1 MKTLKFILPVCLIA
15 IGIIFF
21 ACEKENV
28 EAVEIQEISNEISGE
43 VLQKIESL
51 YFNPKDATEGFIEL
65 PDGSKLNSY
74 IIEGDIAMTPEQLDA
89 MKIVGSVR
97 EKQYRTYNLV
107 TNNQTID
114 VIGYTGSG
122 YALSTKMETA
132 LQWAVNNYNRLNI
145 GLSFSLTYGT
155 DYESKDI
162 VVYQVSG
169 AAGGMAG
176 FPSGGAPYKWVQ
188 IFSGIESYNTNVV
201 EHVITHEMGHCL
213 GLRHTD
219 WATRASCGSLQNEG
233 ANPDGAVH
241 IPGTPTGYDATS
253 LMKACF
259 SGSEDGEFNN
269 NDETAFEY
277 LY

>member
-1 MKTLKFILPVCLIA
+1 MRIIKFLIPACIIA
-15 IGIIFF
+15 IGIILF
-21 ACEKENV
+21 ACEKEQT
-28 EAVEIQEISNEISGE
+28 EILETEEISQE
-43 VLQKIESL
+43 VLQKLESL
-51 YFNPKDATEGFIEL
+51 YFNTGDAEIGSIEL
-65 PDGSKLNSY
+65 PDGSKLPSY
-74 IIEGDIAMTPEQLDA
+74 IIEGDIAMTPEQLNA
-89 MKIVGSVR
+89 MEIVKLSK

-107 TNNQTID
+107 STPQTID

-122 YALSTKMETA
+122 NALSTKMQTA
-132 LQWAVNNYNRLNI
+132 LQWAVNNYNALNI
-145 GLSFSLTYGT
+145 GLTFNLTFGT
-155 DYESKDI
+155 NYQTKDI

-201 EHVITHEMGHCL
+201 EHVITHEMGHCI

-219 WATRASCGSLQNEG
+219 WATRASCGSNQSEG
-233 ANPDGAVH
+233 SNPDGAVH
-241 IPGTPTGYDATS
+241 IPGTPTGYDASS

-259 SGSEDGEFNN
+259 SGSEDGEFGYY
-269 NDETAFEY
+269 DRVALDY